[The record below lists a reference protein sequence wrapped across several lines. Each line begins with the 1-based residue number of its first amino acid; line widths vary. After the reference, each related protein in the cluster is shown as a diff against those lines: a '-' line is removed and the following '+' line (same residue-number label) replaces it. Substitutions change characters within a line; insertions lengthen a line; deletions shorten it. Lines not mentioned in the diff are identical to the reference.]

1 MQEAIEGGNT
11 MDFELSEE
19 MRMLSDM
26 AYRFAQTEITPL
38 SEECDEEEKYTEDIR
53 KKAAQNGLV
62 AAWIPEEYGGSGV
75 GILGNAIVTEQLSRV
90 DMGIGLNIVA
100 AGFGCE
106 AIYYFG
112 SEVQKQEYLPPVCS
126 GEKVCAG
133 AYTEPNAGTDVAGY
147 KTRAVKDGNDYIING
162 SKMFI
167 TNGTVCDFMV
177 CQCITNP
184 EEKVHGSFS
193 QIIVPADAQGITRT
207 KIHGKMGIRASDTA
221 EIALEDVR
229 VPQENVI
236 GEEGRGFYQLMHF
249 FDITRIM
256 VSGQALGL
264 SQACLDESIKYS
276 KERTVFGKPI
286 ASFQLT
292 MQKLTE
298 MAIRIE
304 ALRNLVYKAA
314 WLVDAGKPDFHLAAM
329 AKYYGGQ
336 TAVFC
341 ANAAVEIHG
350 GYGYINEYK
359 VQKWYRD
366 AKILELYEGTKEAEI
381 MTIGR
386 VLQSR

>member
-1 MQEAIEGGNT
+1 
-11 MDFELSEE
+11 MDFELPQE
-19 MRMLSDM
+19 MKMLQDM
-26 AYRFAQTEITPL
+26 SYKFAQTEIAPL
-38 SEECDEEEKYTEDIR
+38 SEECDREEKYTPEIR
-53 KKAAQNGLV
+53 KKAADNGLV
-62 AAWIPEEYGGSGV
+62 CAWVPEEYGGSGV
-75 GILGNAIVTEQLSRV
+75 GIFGNALVTEQLSRV

-112 SEVQKQEYLPPVCS
+112 TEEQKKHYLPPVCR
-126 GEKVCAG
+126 GEKVSAG

-147 KTRAVKDGNDYIING
+147 GARAVKDGSDYVING

-167 TNGTVCDFMV
+167 TNGSVCDWMV

-184 EEKVHGSFS
+184 DEKPHHRYS
-193 QIIVPADAQGITRT
+193 QIIVPADAPGIART

-221 EIALEDVR
+221 EIAFEDVR
-229 VPQENVI
+229 VPQENLI
-236 GEEGRGFYQLMHF
+236 GKEGKGFYQLMHF

-256 VSGQALGL
+256 VAAQALGVC
-264 SQACLDESIKYS
+264 QGCLDEANRYS
-276 KERTVFGKPI
+276 KERIVFGQPLGT
-286 ASFQLT
+286 FQIT
-292 MQKLTE
+292 MLKLTE
-298 MAIRIE
+298 MAIRTE

-314 WLVDAGKPDFHLAAM
+314 LSADSGSPDFHLGAM

-336 TAVFC
+336 SAVFC

-350 GYGYINEYK
+350 GYGYIDEYK

-386 VLQSR
+386 LLQSK